1 MSEPAT
7 IPNDSIPQLPEPGA
21 ASDSRTMD
29 FTALLETRNPH
40 LFAADLDEK
49 NEAEARRRQARSDTD
64 EAYRRGRL
72 WESLSNAVGVRYAA
86 CTLDGFRE
94 YDPRQRAVLGDIRD
108 YAASLA
114 ERVATGDGLVLMGRP
129 GTGKD
134 HLLAA
139 LMREATLDHGIEV
152 HWING
157 QDFYGKARDRMDAEG
172 ESEAAMIAKLVKPKV
187 LVISDPI
194 PPVGPLSAFQMA
206 TLFRIIDG
214 RYRQCR
220 STWISVNVVDDKEA
234 CERMGAA
241 VVDRLTDGCL
251 ALWCNWESFR
261 KRNVR

>member
-1 MSEPAT
+1 
-7 IPNDSIPQLPEPGA
+7 
-21 ASDSRTMD
+21 MD
-29 FTALLETRNPH
+29 FGKLLETRNPH
-40 LFAADLDEK
+40 LFAADLDER
-49 NEAEARRRQARSDTD
+49 NDAEARRRQARADAAETD
-64 EAYRRGRL
+64 RRARL

-86 CTLDGFRE
+86 CSLDGFKH
-94 YDPRQRAVLGDIRD
+94 YDRNQAAVVGQIRD
-108 YAASLA
+108 YAGNLA
-114 ERVATGDGLVLMGRP
+114 ERVAAGDGLVLMGRP

-139 LMREATLDHGIEV
+139 LMREATLDHGIDV

-157 QDFYGKARDRMDAEG
+157 QDFYGKARDRMDADG

-220 STWISVNVVDDKEA
+220 STWISVNVIDDKEA